1 MPRFYGVYRSC
12 PFRPARSAFGGGGDG
27 MGTRPVGVAIAILTI
42 GLVGGASAAA
52 EGERPAFVLEIQN
65 RAGIPEGDVDRAK
78 TEVERIF
85 EDAGVGMTWADG
97 ADSTA
102 GGGAPGGAGRPRRVS
117 VLLLNITRDSQA
129 GAEGCALGLAVPPR
143 STAYV
148 FFNRLIAATRTRPVD
163 LALVLGRAIA
173 HEVGHVLLPPGRH
186 SAHGLMRA
194 ELDFGLANPPRFTR
208 EEGETLRAGL
218 AVAIAKR

>member
-1 MPRFYGVYRSC
+1 M
-12 PFRPARSAFGGGGDG
+12 DT
-27 MGTRPVGVAIAILTI
+27 TRRVSVATAILTI
-42 GLVGGASAAA
+42 GLGGGVSAAP
-52 EGERPAFVLEIQN
+52 ERERPAFVLEIQN
-65 RAGIPEGDVDRAK
+65 RAGVREGDVDRAK
-78 TEVERIF
+78 VEVGRIF
-85 EDAGVGMTWADG
+85 EDAGVGVTWADG
-97 ADSTA
+97 LDSPA

-129 GAEGCALGLAVPPR
+129 GAEGCALGLAVASR

-148 FFNRLIAATRTRPVD
+148 FFNRLIAATRARPVD

-173 HEVGHVLLPPGRH
+173 HEVAHVLLPPGRH
-186 SAHGLMRA
+186 SRHGLMRA
-194 ELDFGLANPPRFTR
+194 ELDFGLANPARFTR

>member
-1 MPRFYGVYRSC
+1 MDTTGR
-12 PFRPARSAFGGGGDG
+12 
-27 MGTRPVGVAIAILTI
+27 VGAATAILTMVLI
-42 GLVGGASAAA
+42 GGVSTAA
-52 EGERPAFVLEIQN
+52 EREQAAFVLELQN
-65 RAGIPEGDVDRAK
+65 RAGVPEGDVERAK
-78 TEVERIF
+78 AEVGRIF
-85 EDAGVGMTWADG
+85 EDSGVGVTWGDG
-97 ADSTA
+97 SDSPA
-102 GGGAPGGAGRPRRVS
+102 SGGASGGAGRPRRVS

-129 GAEGCALGLAVPPR
+129 GAEGCALGLAVASR

-148 FFNRLIAATRTRPVD
+148 FFNRLIAATQTRPVD

-186 SAHGLMRA
+186 SRHGLMRA
-194 ELDFGLANPPRFTR
+194 ELDFGLANPRFTR